1 MKKTGGFIFNTSVAK
16 LTDFDNDKWS
26 KSVLKMNFR
35 PNKYNGYEA
44 QKVLIIVDWHDC
56 MIFGL
61 SAVCIN
67 TKSPRIST
75 I

>member
-1 MKKTGGFIFNTSVAK
+1 MLTSVAK

-35 PNKYNGYEA
+35 HNKYNGFEA
-44 QKVLIIVDWHDC
+44 RKVLIIVDWHDC

-61 SAVCIN
+61 STVYMN